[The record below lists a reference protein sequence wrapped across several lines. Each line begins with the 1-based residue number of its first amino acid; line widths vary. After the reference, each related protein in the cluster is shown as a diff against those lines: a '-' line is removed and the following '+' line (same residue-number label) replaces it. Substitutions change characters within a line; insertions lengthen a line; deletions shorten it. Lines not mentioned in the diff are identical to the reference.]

1 MAFKHTL
8 KRGSTRPALRYPLPG
23 ADLTGA
29 TATFLM
35 SPRPGQ
41 PATVNAPAV
50 IANGALEYHWQ
61 HGDTDNAVMHYGEFE
76 VVFPGGAIE
85 TFPADDYI
93 RVEIKQDIG
102 DGGTVAPPAPITLTG
117 ALVEAGADVA
127 SGAGALA
134 IALSG
139 SLVEVASD
147 AAAGTGT
154 VTTPTPGSI
163 SLSAALIEAGA
174 DTAAVTGTVGIT
186 VSAAMV
192 ETGVDTAIGDMTVTT
207 IGPTIGGIPIGA
219 AGAAGTIYAG
229 HVLADGDDFDAQ
241 PSRWSGRNLTGRYAH
256 SALSY
261 GFRGTNASQDRALY
275 IDPDFR
281 GSRSQSPVNL
291 GYDGVSVAN
300 GIAKLTATPAPSEL
314 LPYLPQ
320 TYTGGRGD
328 AQNRPRLISGSL
340 KTAPSFMLSAQADFV
355 VECKV
360 RLQGGLISGYW
371 PSFWTTTFFWADM
384 GEIDVLEAKKDGTG
398 AMKTLMNYIVNAA
411 NGSFQSQTVSQP
423 AIPADRWVRL
433 AARRQGGT
441 LMFYDDIASEGTLAL
456 RASTTAHVAQMR
468 GAHDIRLDLAVSQ
481 EWDGN
486 NFDISHYPA
495 SVEFD
500 YWRAW
505 VPATAAH
512 DNEETLVL
520 PAILAAP
527 GGAWDTSLPPRAELY
542 GAGSGLEQVVA
553 AWDNHDAPGMPTRNG
568 TTKLP
573 ASMTVDLAART
584 VRGTIPATEGGA
596 LALLLTYAYDDGSP
610 VRRVMQPYHIAPAL
624 QTLPSGWSF
633 NEGDAV
639 DIIIPYT
646 AFHSGNLGPHTYQ
659 VTAPGLTVTGNGT
672 TEAKITGAAGSTTQI
687 TIEATNIVGQKT
699 TVQRTLSVAAAPPPS
714 TGGYAYETWTGPA
727 WYDFSDD
734 STLTRAGSQI
744 NAVGNKRSGG
754 GNLVGAG
761 AAANRTVVSA
771 AQNGR
776 QGLLITRIADGNL
789 TMPRLEA
796 SPNNPVS
803 MLFQGDDKPRTTF
816 TVYKPL
822 GSDTGFIWSASAGID
837 YSYAQVVAFVRR
849 AANASIRR
857 AVSTGAANNDVSW
870 GSGHAAGIARIVV
883 ERHTGTTVTV
893 WDNSLTKSVVDAA
906 QNTAALRTD
915 LQFALATARS
925 NTTSIAGTQAS
936 AEYYEFV
943 AEDRALS
950 DADIEQT
957 IRDLAAKW
965 GIALT

>member
-1 MAFKHTL
+1 MKGDPGPPGTTTISGISGL
-8 KRGSTRPALRYPLPG
+8 QTIIDAL
-23 ADLTGA
+23 
-29 TATFLM
+29 TA
-35 SPRPGQ
+35 R
-41 PATVNAPAV
+41 
-50 IANGALEYHWQ
+50 IEALE
-61 HGDTDNAVMHYGEFE
+61 GVS
-76 VVFPGGAIE
+76 P
-85 TFPADDYI
+85 P
-93 RVEIKQDIG
+93 K
-102 DGGTVAPPAPITLTG
+102 TVAPAFTTQPTLIGSTALGSTITVSLGAASGIPAPILVGTLTRPSKAAVAVQDG
-117 ALVEAGADVA
+117 DMFQIEASDQGGTITLDVTA
-127 SGAGALA
+127 TNSAGSAT
-134 IALSG
+134 
-139 SLVEVASD
+139 ASD
-147 AAAGTGT
+147 AM
-154 VTTPTPGSI
+154 
-163 SLSAALIEAGA
+163 
-174 DTAAVTGTVGIT
+174 T
-186 VSAAMV
+186 VSSL
-192 ETGVDTAIGDMTVTT
+192 
-207 IGPTIGGIPIGA
+207 GPTIGGVPIGA
-219 AGAAGTIYAG
+219 AGAAGTIYDG
-229 HVLADGDDFDAQ
+229 HVLAGGDDFDAQ

-300 GIAKLTATPAPSEL
+300 GIAKLTATPAPPQL

-411 NGSFQSQTVSQP
+411 DGSFQSMTISQP

-433 AARRQGGT
+433 AARRQGNT
-441 LMFYDDIASEGTLAL
+441 LAFYDDIASEGTMAL
-456 RASTTAHVAQMR
+456 RATTTAHVAQMR

-486 NFDISHYPA
+486 SFDISHYPA

-527 GGAWDTSLPPRAELY
+527 GGAWDASLPPRSELY

-573 ASMTVDLAART
+573 ASMTVDLTART
-584 VRGTIPATEGGA
+584 VRGTIPTTEGGA

-624 QTLPSGWSF
+624 QALPSGWSL

-639 DIIIPYT
+639 DITIPYT

-687 TIEATNIVGQKT
+687 TIEATNTVGQKT
-699 TVQRTLSVAAAPPPS
+699 TVHRTLAVAAAPPPS

-734 STLTRAGSQI
+734 STLTRAGSQVT
-744 NAVGNKRSGG
+744 AVGNKRPGG
-754 GNLVGAG
+754 GGLVGAG
-761 AAANRTVVSA
+761 TAANRTVISA
-771 AQNGR
+771 AQNDR
-776 QGLLITRIADGNL
+776 QALRITRIADGDL
-789 TMPRLEA
+789 TMPRFEA
-796 SPNNPVS
+796 SPSDPVS

-837 YSYAQVVAFVRR
+837 AIYAQVVAFVRR
-849 AANASIRR
+849 STNASIRR

-883 ERHTGTTVTV
+883 ERHTGTAVTV

-965 GIALT
+965 GITLPGSTTPTPPASPYQPDMTTGRIAPITTSFGGRPNVTPATYYFDGQDEMAAMAMGA